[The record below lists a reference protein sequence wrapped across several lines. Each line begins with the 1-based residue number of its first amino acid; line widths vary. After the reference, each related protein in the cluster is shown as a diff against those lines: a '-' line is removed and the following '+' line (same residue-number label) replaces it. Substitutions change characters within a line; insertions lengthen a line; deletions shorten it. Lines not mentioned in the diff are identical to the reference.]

1 MSTITHK
8 KNTARYLVFPLLN
21 ASNPATFLSG
31 STPAIT
37 SYNKSGSG
45 AWTNFTPT
53 NSITEIGA
61 TGVYQ
66 LTISSSETNFDFVF
80 LKFSASNAAD
90 TMFVFDMRT
99 KITDDLPVS
108 QDVRD
113 SLALATIA
121 TPVTGSIDTQL
132 SKIVRPSIDVD

>member
-8 KNTARYLVFPLLN
+8 KNTARYLVFPLVN
-21 ASNPATFLSG
+21 ALSPAFFLSG
-31 STPAIT
+31 SAPAIA
-37 SYNKSGSG
+37 SYSKSGSG
-45 AWTNFTPT
+45 SWTNFTPT
-53 NSITEIGA
+53 NSITEIGT

-66 LTISSSETNFDFVF
+66 LTLSAGETNFDFVF
-80 LKFSASNAAD
+80 LKFSATNAAD

-99 KITDDLPVS
+99 KITDDLPVA

-113 SLALATIA
+113 SLALTTTATLA
-121 TPVTGSIDTQL
+121 AGSIDIQL